1 MYFWYLQGVSASDYA
16 SYADWQICWHP
27 GMYHLFWEAAKI
39 GLNQTKNGQKLVKD
53 QFTPSRYPE
62 SRVTRAAEARAA
74 AARMRASLVSMVA
87 VVAGR
92 GATRYWPGA
101 GPAPCYRIPTLGPA
115 QTLGSK
121 EQYCNY
127 HNSGSVFSGDW
138 RLEEEPGTKKKL
150 FRQTTGN
157 TSSDD
162 TKIILNCKLIYLFY
176 NWWFWSQKIK

>member
-1 MYFWYLQGVSASDYA
+1 M
-16 SYADWQICWHP
+16 QIDRFGGILACTISK
-27 GMYHLFWEAAKI
+27 YFWEATN
-39 GLNQTKNGQKLVKD
+39 GLNQTKNGQKLVKN

-138 RLEEEPGTKKKL
+138 LREEEPGPGRRRNCFVRQQATLLQMTPKL
-150 FRQTTGN
+150 YSIVNLFTYFTIDGFEA
-157 TSSDD
+157 
-162 TKIILNCKLIYLFY
+162 KI
-176 NWWFWSQKIK
+176 

>member
-1 MYFWYLQGVSASDYA
+1 MSLPLLTHHMQIDRFGGILACTISRYFLRGHKWIKSD
-16 SYADWQICWHP
+16 
-27 GMYHLFWEAAKI
+27 
-39 GLNQTKNGQKLVKD
+39 KNGQKLGKD

-127 HNSGSVFSGDW
+127 HNSGSVFSGD
-138 RLEEEPGTKKKL
+138 
-150 FRQTTGN
+150 
-157 TSSDD
+157 
-162 TKIILNCKLIYLFY
+162 
-176 NWWFWSQKIK
+176 